1 MTSEGRPRNRPALT
15 DELSEIG
22 ELSVQVLWIDR
33 IMMCNGNSKML
44 NIFLR

>member
-22 ELSVQVLWIDR
+22 ELSVQVLLIDQ
-33 IMMCNGNSKML
+33 IMMCNGNSKMI
-44 NIFLR
+44 NVFLR